1 MADTEE
7 VKVGEAL
14 LDYVEQ
20 VTNIISSLGLAE
32 SKINDII
39 EKFPN
44 SYEGY
49 ASPQMES
56 YLNSLYGHI
65 QKMIFFY
72 GNLATYINNVFETVE
87 GHDQILAKYL
97 TDHGYVAVEDG
108 E

>member
-1 MADTEE
+1 
-7 VKVGEAL
+7 
-14 LDYVEQ
+14 
-20 VTNIISSLGLAE
+20 
-32 SKINDII
+32 
-39 EKFPN
+39 
-44 SYEGY
+44 
-49 ASPQMES
+49 MES